1 MPDIKWNNKEE
12 RRCLLMNTVIYTEDL
27 LNRNA
32 DVDSKLIDECIETLE
47 SLDSVYGGEAAS
59 YFPISWR

>member
-1 MPDIKWNNKEE
+1 
-12 RRCLLMNTVIYTEDL
+12 MNTVIYTEDL
-27 LNRNA
+27 LNRNT

-47 SLDSVYGGEAAS
+47 SLNSAYGDEPMS